1 LGVLRPTLGGLACT
15 TAAKHNYNA
24 GNQEFNMRIQ
34 QLGSTTIKLTSALAL
49 CLGLAAC
56 GGGSSG
62 SALDDYNG
70 NGGGGDGDGDTSN
83 ELAQIGTGSGADFRP
98 GEINVGIGD
107 SELSAGGN
115 TLLSVNVVNNGSLI
129 TDSVQVTFSSTCF
142 ANGEALFE
150 PQAGLTC
157 DADCP
162 TNIVDTSNGQ
172 ATIRYIANGC
182 LGTDNIKATTTYGGS
197 VISANGTV
205 SIASDTV
212 TSLSFIDA
220 SPSVIT
226 LKGSG
231 GEETSAL
238 RFRVRGSTGA
248 PIKDVGV
255 DFSLSR
261 TSGGLKLVNE
271 SSTSDVDGYVYTTV
285 QSGSVPGPVQVTAT
299 TTETGISTQSSS
311 LVLSTGLPDQN
322 SFSMSASRLAPN
334 SWNID
339 GVESEIII
347 RTADAFNN
355 PAPIGTPIYFTTN
368 GGAIEG
374 ECFIQPE
381 EDSPNKSSG
390 ACSATWRSQDP
401 KPETDEVTPGSPFP
415 FLVDE
420 ENLTLICPN
429 GQLAG
434 HGSECRHG
442 RLKVVATT
450 LGNESFIDTNGN
462 GLYDHEEDEFYTSTS
477 PEGNTTKRAQNCLRN
492 EPISGL
498 ASRPV
503 SSGTSDARGCDD
515 IGDPYIDHNFNGK
528 YDKDE
533 EIATIDDK
541 FDASYTPANGLYN
554 GLLCRQE
561 DVDAGNCSR
570 EPVLVRADT
579 TLVMS
584 SYNLL
589 RMPDGGLPGQ
599 PDEIVLGPNETV
611 AFTMMV
617 ADQNGNGIPYGS
629 STEAYD
635 ETAFEMEVVVS
646 PEGDWPESQ
655 EYGYVTVFVTSS
667 DEPPSGAVGVSISR
681 PSGDGEDNEG
691 GITSTF
697 LIPVRAE
704 GFEVEE

>member
-1 LGVLRPTLGGLACT
+1 MRITTLGSQASKLA
-15 TAAKHNYNA
+15 
-24 GNQEFNMRIQ
+24 GVI
-34 QLGSTTIKLTSALAL
+34 AL
-49 CLGLAAC
+49 CAGLAAC

-62 SALDDYNG
+62 NALDDLNG
-70 NGGGGDGDGDTSN
+70 NGGSNGGTDGGGDTGND
-83 ELAQIGTGSGADFRP
+83 LAQIGSGSGADFRP
-98 GEINVGIGD
+98 GEINVAIGD
-107 SELSAGGN
+107 TELSAGGN
-115 TLLSVNVVNNGSLI
+115 TLLSVNVVDNGSLI

-157 DADCP
+157 EADCP

-182 LGTDNIKATTTYGGS
+182 IGTDDIKATTTYGGS

-212 TSLSFIDA
+212 TSLSFVDA

-248 PIKDVGV
+248 PVKDVDV

-299 TTETGISTQSSS
+299 TETGISTQSSN

-322 SFSMSASRLAPN
+322 SFSMSASRVAPN

-339 GVESEIII
+339 GVESEINI

-374 ECFIQPE
+374 ECFIQAE
-381 EDSPNKSSG
+381 EDFPEKSSG
-390 ACSATWRSQDP
+390 SCSATWRSQDP
-401 KPETDEVTPGSPFP
+401 KPETDEVTPNSPFP

-420 ENLTLICPN
+420 ESLTLICPD
-429 GQLAG
+429 GQRAG
-434 HGSECRHG
+434 HGSECRNG

-462 GLYDHEEDEFYTSTS
+462 GLYDPNVDEFYTSTS
-477 PEGNTTKRAQNCLRN
+477 PEGNPAKRAQNCLRN

-515 IGDPYIDHNFNGK
+515 IGDPYIDHNFNGE
-528 YDKDE
+528 YDADE
-533 EIATIDDK
+533 EIATIGDEY
-541 FDASYTPANGLYN
+541 DAHYTPGNGLYN

-561 DVDAGNCSR
+561 DADAGNCSR
-570 EPVLVRADT
+570 EPVLVRADM

-589 RMPDGGLPGQ
+589 FMPDGGLPGQ

-611 AFTMMV
+611 SFTMMV
-617 ADQNGNGIPYGS
+617 ADQNGNGIPFGS

-635 ETAFEMEVVVS
+635 DTAFDLEVVVS

-655 EYGYVTVFVTSS
+655 EYGYVTVFVTSG
-667 DEPPSGAVGVSISR
+667 DDPPSGAAGVSITR
-681 PSGDGEDNEG
+681 PTGDGEGDDDG
-691 GITSTF
+691 AITTTV